1 VGIARAT
8 QWAYLSTVEDKE
20 FSEMDIIREAE
31 NAGHIIVQH
40 VSDINITNPEKESAK
55 YFDDGFSIL

>member
-1 VGIARAT
+1 
-8 QWAYLSTVEDKE
+8 VEDKE

-40 VSDINITNPEKESAK
+40 VSDTGLADSGIGTTENFE
-55 YFDDGFSIL
+55 DDFSVL